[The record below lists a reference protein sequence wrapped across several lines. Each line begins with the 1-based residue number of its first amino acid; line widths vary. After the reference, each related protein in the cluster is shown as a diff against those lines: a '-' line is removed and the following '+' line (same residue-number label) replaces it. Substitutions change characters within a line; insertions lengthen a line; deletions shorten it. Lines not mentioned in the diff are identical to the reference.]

1 MMKIIRLVAFIVLFL
16 LNTNVS
22 GTNIDSLRSE
32 INISIS
38 NKKIDLLNEIA
49 EHYLKSNIDSAI
61 FYSQK
66 ALLLSSSIQYIDGR
80 LYSLNKLAFAYYI
93 KNNEEKTREYAKEAL
108 ELSREMD
115 NNLGKAQACNILG
128 LIEWKI
134 GAYPKAVDYY
144 LKALDFATLAENK
157 VEIAKSNNYLGLVYW
172 KTGNYPK
179 SINYFYTS
187 LEIKQALNDNYE
199 VALTLNNLSNIHN
212 EIGDYQH
219 AIQFALKAL
228 EISEQLD
235 SKYTL
240 GRALGNLGISYLKTK
255 ETAKALEYLE
265 RALSV
270 KKESGEV
277 KGLAYTL
284 IDVGNI
290 YFQVNKFDTAKQ
302 YYDEALSIMTS
313 INDAHGLS
321 IVLNKFAKILFEQ
334 KRFKDAI
341 SYLDKSNVFAK
352 RENLKE
358 NIKENYLLYSKIYEK
373 QGVNK
378 LALINYKYYSEL
390 KDSLVNE
397 NINSRIKELNINYE
411 TNKKIKENE
420 LLKQRNTIQSLELEK
435 QKQYTYVLLIA
446 ALLGLFVI
454 GGVILR
460 YNYLRKTK
468 EITEKKNE
476 KIEKQK
482 LELKQLNAT
491 KDKFFSILAHDL
503 KNPFQTILGYSSLLL
518 TDYSKMSEDERAN
531 VIEQINNV
539 SKSSYQLLENLLSW
553 ANTQTGRI
561 EYSPKEYN
569 LEKLTKETVQLVKV
583 QADRK
588 FQKIE
593 VQINSNITVSTDRN
607 IFSTVLRNLLTNAVK
622 FSKINGSILIDAFK
636 NEKNIQLMVEDN
648 GSGIR
653 PEMVNDLFTLKTSK
667 NSRGTASESGTG
679 LGLVICKEFVEI
691 YGGKIWAESELGN
704 GSKFYFTIPEV
715 FEGQK

>member
-1 MMKIIRLVAFIVLFL
+1 MKNEA
-16 LNTNVS
+16 
-22 GTNIDSLRSE
+22 
-32 INISIS
+32 NISFS
-38 NKKIDLLNEIA
+38 NEKIDLINKIA
-49 EHYLKSNIDSAI
+49 DHYLKCNIDSAI
-61 FYSQK
+61 FYSKK
-66 ALLLSSSIQYIDGR
+66 ALRLSSSNQYNEGKIS
-80 LYSLNKLAFAYYI
+80 SLNKLAFAYYI
-93 KNNEEKTREYAKEAL
+93 KNNEEKTRVYAKEAL
-108 ELSREMD
+108 EFSRKME
-115 NNLGKAQACNILG
+115 NNLGKAQACNVLG
-128 LIEWKI
+128 LNEWKI

-157 VEIAKSNNYLGLVYW
+157 FEIAKSNNYLGLVYW

-179 SINYFYTS
+179 SIDYFYTS
-187 LEIKQALNDNYE
+187 LELKQELNDNYE
-199 VALTLNNLSNIHN
+199 VALTLNNLSNISN
-212 EIGDYQH
+212 EIGDYQQ
-219 AIQFALKAL
+219 AIQFALRAL

-240 GRALGNLGISYLKTK
+240 GRALGNLGISYLKTN
-255 ETAKALEYLE
+255 ETSKALEYLE
-265 RALSV
+265 KALSV
-270 KKESGEV
+270 KRESGEV

-290 YFQVNKFDTAKQ
+290 YFQTKDFITAQK

-321 IVLNKFAKILFEQ
+321 IVLNKFAKILIEQ
-334 KRFKDAI
+334 KRLQTALMF
-341 SYLDKSNVFAK
+341 LDKSNGFAK

-358 NIKENYLLYSKIYEK
+358 NIKENYFLYSKIYEIK
-373 QGVNK
+373 GLNK
-378 LALINYKYYSEL
+378 LALTNYKYYSEL

-411 TNKKIKENE
+411 TNQKEKENE
-420 LLKQRNTIQSLELEK
+420 LLKQSNTIQSLELEK
-435 QKQYTYVLLIA
+435 QKQYIFVLLIA
-446 ALLGLFVI
+446 TLLGLFVI
-454 GGVILR
+454 GGIVLR

-468 EITEKKNE
+468 EITEEKNK

-503 KNPFQTILGYSSLLL
+503 KNPFQTILGYSNLLS
-518 TDYSKMSEDERAN
+518 TDFDKMNEEEKAN
-531 VIEQINNV
+531 VIVQINNV

-569 LEKLTKETVQLVKV
+569 LEKLTRETVQLINV
-583 QADRK
+583 QAERK

-593 VQINSNITVSTDRN
+593 VRVDSNVLVYTDRN
-607 IFSTVLRNLLTNAVK
+607 IFSTILRNLLTNAVK
-622 FSKINGSILIDAFK
+622 FSKINGTIIVDASKKESDIILK
-636 NEKNIQLMVEDN
+636 VEDN
-648 GSGIR
+648 GSGIK

-667 NSRGTASESGTG
+667 NSEGTASESGTG

-691 YGGKIWAESELGN
+691 YD
-704 GSKFYFTIPEV
+704 
-715 FEGQK
+715 